1 MPEEKIIKDP
11 AIGIPRVPGT
21 YGKVAILTEKSLDA
35 LVSGDYSHK
44 SVHALNE
51 QQDEENKDNSV
62 KPLKVD
68 KVVTQSSV
76 ASESSLM
83 RCVFKIE

>member
-51 QQDEENKDNSV
+51 QQDEE
-62 KPLKVD
+62 
-68 KVVTQSSV
+68 
-76 ASESSLM
+76 
-83 RCVFKIE
+83 F